1 MKRSKLFAITLQSKS
16 GLIFL
21 FILAA
26 YNLLLGVY
34 LKDFFALSPMLATFY
49 LLSTLPTLFFVLK
62 IRSAFM
68 RAIVY
73 IVLFFVMIMSIF
85 GFAYC
90 SRLLPIM
97 TMVTTAAELMYLAIF
112 DNNSGKDKRLTKI
125 YVLAVSVCIIVVLIL
140 SYNFVCKPESPY
152 LLNGGATLW
161 DTQTEELAD
170 EICAD
175 SDTDAEKVQAIY
187 NWMIVNF
194 EYDYDYQ
201 PLLQYFNVRRTLST
215 HKGVCYD
222 FANLFAALCRSQNIP
237 CYVVDGTPYDRST
250 EDHSWNRVYYDGC
263 WWDLDVTNDI
273 TGTANG
279 KSLYGFREL
288 TSAYAS
294 DKDFYITNI
303 Y

>member
-1 MKRSKLFAITLQSKS
+1 MKRSKLFAITLQSKTK
-16 GLIFL
+16 LIIF
-21 FILAA
+21 FVLAA
-26 YNLLLGVY
+26 YNLLLGIY
-34 LKDFFALSPMLATFY
+34 LKDFFALSPMLVTLY

-62 IRSAFM
+62 IRSTLM
-68 RAIVY
+68 RAIVF
-73 IVLFFVMIMSIF
+73 IVLIFVVIMSIF

-90 SRLLPIM
+90 SRLLSFM
-97 TMVTTAAELMYLAIF
+97 TMVITIAELMYLGIV
-112 DNNSGKDKRLTKI
+112 DDSSGKDTLLTKI
-125 YVLAVSVCIIVVLIL
+125 YVLAVSMFIIVALIL

-175 SDTDAEKVQAIY
+175 SDTNAEKVQAIY
-187 NWMIVNF
+187 NWMIASF
-194 EYDYDYQ
+194 EYDYNYQ
-201 PLLQYFNVRRTLST
+201 TLLQYFDVRRTLST
-215 HKGVCYD
+215 RKGVCYD

-250 EDHSWNRVYYDGC
+250 EDHTWNRVYYDGC

-273 TGTANG
+273 SCTASG

-294 DKDFYITNI
+294 DKFFYITNI